1 MASKSKRNTLA
12 EIIETRLGLMD
23 LLGEDLYKILES
35 RRIKTK
41 MPFGIESD
49 IDFYNSQLNIQK
61 KLGEG
66 YQLDFDINKPSPS
79 GYKDDFRIGVT
90 KKF

>member
-1 MASKSKRNTLA
+1 MPDWSKKNILEKA
-12 EIIETRLGLMD
+12 IETRLGLMD

-35 RRIKTK
+35 GRIKTK

-61 KLGEG
+61 KFGEG
-66 YQLDFDINKPSPS
+66 YRLDFDINKPSPS